1 MEGATLIFN
10 LAIIFLSSSV
20 FGLFLK
26 LLKQPLIIGYLLA
39 GIALGPFGLKVIEN
53 TTQIQELSQFGIALL
68 LFLVGL
74 EFSMSKLKSFG
85 LVSFLIGISQIILT
99 GIFFFVILFYF
110 FNFDPNSC
118 FYLSMAF
125 SFSST
130 IVVIKL
136 LNDKRDINSLFGRI
150 SIGILLVQDIIAI
163 LSLIFIHG
171 FSGSHSTTL
180 SYDLI
185 KLAGSSFIL
194 IASIF
199 VIARIVLPPIF
210 KQFATNQEL
219 LYISSIG
226 WALGTALITYY
237 LGFSLEI
244 GAFLAG
250 VGIANLPF
258 SVEISSRIKTLQ
270 LFFIAIFFTTL
281 GLSVSFQNIS
291 SQWITILLLS
301 ATLIFSRFLIL
312 NILSFLHGF
321 KSRTGFMLSS
331 LLSQTSEFS
340 LILVASG
347 FALGHINQEIVSLV
361 TIIMIITII
370 ISTYLSENSDYIYP
384 IVHPI
389 LKIFERHGHFQDDKF
404 SVDKDFK
411 DHIIIFGAN
420 HLIDRIL
427 NIMKNHDMNFVIVD
441 FDPDVI
447 SSLKKNNIDA
457 IYGDMSDP
465 EIIEQ
470 INIDKAKIVI
480 STTHELHDDMNI
492 LTKLDL
498 INRKCLTYM
507 TAYSPQDAL
516 KLYEKGADFVI
527 LPNHLSWD
535 ALSMLVKDVKLKNYK
550 TFHKYSKHNK
560 EQHIKL
566 LKKLITNN

>member
-39 GIALGPFGLKVIEN
+39 GIVLGPFGFKVIEN

-74 EFSMSKLKSFG
+74 EFSISKLKSFG
-85 LVSFLIGISQIILT
+85 LLSFLIGLSQIILT
-99 GIFFFVILFYF
+99 GIFFFFISIYFFGFDANASFYF
-110 FNFDPNSC
+110 A
-118 FYLSMAF
+118 LAF

-130 IVVIKL
+130 IVVIKF
-136 LNDKRDINSLFGRI
+136 LNDKRDLNLLFGRI
-150 SIGILLVQDIIAI
+150 SIGVLLVQDIVAI

-171 FSGSHSTTL
+171 FISSNSTTL
-180 SYDLI
+180 SYDLL
-185 KLAGSSFIL
+185 KLASSFLIL
-194 IASIF
+194 VASIF
-199 VIARIVLPPIF
+199 IIARVVLPPIF

-226 WALGTALITYY
+226 WALGTALITHY

-258 SVEISSRIKTLQ
+258 SIEISSRIKTLQ
-270 LFFIAIFFTTL
+270 LFFTAIFFTTL
-281 GLSVSFQNIS
+281 GLSVSLQNIS
-291 SQWITILLLS
+291 NQWVIIVWFSVLIIL
-301 ATLIFSRFLIL
+301 SRFLIL
-312 NILSFLHGF
+312 NFLTFIHGF
-321 KSRTGFMLSS
+321 KCRTGFMLSS
-331 LLSQTSEFS
+331 LLSQVSEFS
-340 LILVASG
+340 LILVTSG
-347 FALGHINQEIVSLV
+347 FALGHIDQEIVSIV
-361 TIIMIITII
+361 TMVMIITIV
-370 ISTYLSENSDYIYP
+370 ISTYLFENSDYIYP
-384 IVHPI
+384 VIRPV
-389 LKIFERHGHFQDDKF
+389 LKFFERKDHFQDDRF
-404 SVDKDFK
+404 SIDKDFK
-411 DHIIIFGAN
+411 NHIIIFGAN

-427 NIMKNHDMNFVIVD
+427 NIMKNHDMDFVIVD

-447 SSLKKNNIDA
+447 SSLKKKGIDA

-465 EIIEQ
+465 EMIEQ

-480 STTHELHDDMNI
+480 STTHELHDDLNI
-492 LTKLDL
+492 LSKLDL
-498 INRKCLTYM
+498 MNRKCLTYM

-535 ALSMLVKDVKLKNYK
+535 ALSMLVKDVKLKDYK
-550 TFHKYSKHNK
+550 NFHKFSQSKK
-560 EQHIKL
+560 EQHIKI
-566 LKKLITNN
+566 LKKFDY